1 MAKHPGGWQ
10 GKRGTRH
17 ERGYGAAWD
26 KLRQAIMSRD
36 MHLCQ
41 PCKREDKAT
50 PAREVDH
57 ITPKAEGG
65 TDDAANLQAI
75 CIPCHRAKTQAEG
88 ARAQGRRVRRQIG
101 VDGWPV

>member
-26 KLRQAIMSRD
+26 KTRD
-36 MHLCQ
+36 RIRERDGNFCQ
-41 PCKREDKAT
+41 PCMRDGKIK

-65 TDDAANLQAI
+65 TDDDANLQSI

-88 ARAQGRRVRRQIG
+88 ARAQGRRVKRQIG
-101 VDGWPV
+101 ADGWPT